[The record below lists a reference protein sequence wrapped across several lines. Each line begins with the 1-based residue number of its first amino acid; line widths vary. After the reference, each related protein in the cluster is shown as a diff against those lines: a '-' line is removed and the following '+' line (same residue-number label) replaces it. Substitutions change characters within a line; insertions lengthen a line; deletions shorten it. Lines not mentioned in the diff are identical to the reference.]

1 MPNRLLFWYNVFNEQ
16 NSSRPLSSLEPKM
29 KKSTVRLLARSSRP
43 VCIARTSTNAG
54 HILAV
59 CAAAHGEVLTFKAT
73 RDGQAVRALSVAF
86 EGRKPV
92 SDSTVAAIASRL
104 VNDLEGY
111 DRDAMETFAD
121 ALIGGWD
128 FDYSAHVGAAL
139 DRLAAAKLL
148 TR

>member
-1 MPNRLLFWYNVFNEQ
+1 
-16 NSSRPLSSLEPKM
+16 M
-29 KKSTVRLLARSSRP
+29 KKSTVRLLARSNRP

-54 HILAV
+54 HVLAV
-59 CAAAHGEVLTFKAT
+59 CAAAHGEVLTFRAV

-86 EGRKPV
+86 EGRTRVTDATV
-92 SDSTVAAIASRL
+92 SAIAARL

-111 DRDAMETFAD
+111 DRDAVETFAD
-121 ALIGGWD
+121 SLIGGWE

-139 DRLAAAKLL
+139 DRLAAVKLL

>member
-1 MPNRLLFWYNVFNEQ
+1 
-16 NSSRPLSSLEPKM
+16 M
-29 KKSTVRLLARSSRP
+29 KKSTVRLLARSARP

-54 HILAV
+54 HVLAV
-59 CAAAHGEVLTFKAT
+59 CAAAHGDVLTFKAV

-92 SDSTVAAIASRL
+92 SDSTVAAIAARL

-111 DRDAMETFAD
+111 DREFAD
-121 ALIGGWD
+121 SLIGGWE

>member
-1 MPNRLLFWYNVFNEQ
+1 
-16 NSSRPLSSLEPKM
+16 M
-29 KKSTVRLLARSSRP
+29 KKSTVHLLACSARP
-43 VCIARTSTNAG
+43 LCIARTSTNCG
-54 HILAV
+54 HVLAV
-59 CAAAHGEVLTFKAT
+59 CVAAHGEVLTFKAT

-104 VNDLEGY
+104 VNDLETF
-111 DRDAMETFAD
+111 DRDAVETFAD
-121 ALIGGWD
+121 SRIGGWG
-128 FDYSAHVGAAL
+128 FDYSAYVGAAL

>member
-1 MPNRLLFWYNVFNEQ
+1 
-16 NSSRPLSSLEPKM
+16 M

-121 ALIGGWD
+121 ALIGGWE

-139 DRLAAAKLL
+139 DRIAEARLL

>member
-1 MPNRLLFWYNVFNEQ
+1 
-16 NSSRPLSSLEPKM
+16 M
-29 KKSTVRLLARSSRP
+29 KKSTVRLLARSNRP

-54 HILAV
+54 HVLAV
-59 CAAAHGEVLTFKAT
+59 CIAAHGEVLTFKAT

-92 SDSTVAAIASRL
+92 TDSAVSAIAARL
-104 VNDLEGY
+104 VNDLETY
-111 DRDAMETFAD
+111 DRDTVESFAD
-121 ALIGGWD
+121 SLIGGWD

-139 DRLAAAKLL
+139 DRLTAAKLL

>member
-1 MPNRLLFWYNVFNEQ
+1 
-16 NSSRPLSSLEPKM
+16 M
-29 KKSTVRLLARSSRP
+29 KKSTVKTLARSDRP

-54 HILAV
+54 HVLTV
-59 CAAAHGEVLTFKAT
+59 CAAAHGDVLTFKAV

-92 SDSTVAAIASRL
+92 SDSTVAAIAARL
-104 VNDLEGY
+104 VNDLETF
-111 DRDAMETFAD
+111 DSDAVETFAD
-121 ALIGGWD
+121 ALVSGWE
-128 FDYSAHVGAAL
+128 FDYSAYVGAAL

>member
-1 MPNRLLFWYNVFNEQ
+1 
-16 NSSRPLSSLEPKM
+16 M
-29 KKSTVRLLARSSRP
+29 KKSTVRLLARSNRP

-54 HILAV
+54 HVLAV
-59 CAAAHGEVLTFKAT
+59 CAAAHGDVLTFKAT
-73 RDGQAVRALSVAF
+73 RDWQAVRALSVAF